1 MQGYCDVHKWTILN
15 RTSLEVRCLHQTSSR
30 REMCTSSVRNVF
42 YHIFSHGT
50 AFYTLN
56 GKNVNVTLE
65 SVDNVVSKNHMTR
78 TFNNTFAWTRN
89 VIKTS
94 VPTMRFVI
102 EIMFILKAIKSHFK
116 GSYDKQNL
124 TLVAISYEIC
134 DTCRKLV
141 L

>member
-1 MQGYCDVHKWTILN
+1 M
-15 RTSLEVRCLHQTSSR
+15 
-30 REMCTSSVRNVF
+30 
-42 YHIFSHGT
+42 
-50 AFYTLN
+50 
-56 GKNVNVTLE
+56 LE

-78 TFNNTFAWTRN
+78 TCNNTFAWTRN
-89 VIKTS
+89 VIETS

-116 GSYDKQNL
+116 GSYDKQNF
-124 TLVAISYEIC
+124 TLVAISYEIY